1 MAEEDLERFLQKV
14 RHLQAFVAASEADP
28 ALRQRLAACSH
39 HHDVVELARL
49 HGFEIGRRWGE
60 AEASPRGGASLLA
73 GPGLAPGQELSTVL
87 VEGPVWRLERI
98 HSCRASSP
106 KGFWYEQRA
115 HEWVCL
121 LQGSAQL
128 SFDDEATPRQLNCG
142 DGLYIAPQR
151 RHRVENSD
159 GGAGTVWL
167 ALFWWEAAAP

>member
-73 GPGLAPGQELSTVL
+73 GPGLAPGQELSSTRASKTPL
-87 VEGPVWRLERI
+87 FWRLTVMASPPIPFITVSGLPVASVQFIQNPPRV
-98 HSCRASSP
+98 SSP
-106 KGFWYEQRA
+106 FSTVR
-115 HEWVCL
+115 
-121 LQGSAQL
+121 
-128 SFDDEATPRQLNCG
+128 
-142 DGLYIAPQR
+142 
-151 RHRVENSD
+151 
-159 GGAGTVWL
+159 GTTGTL
-167 ALFWWEAAAP
+167 AVTG